1 MSDRAKKIT
10 ELTSIGTAN
19 TSIAS
24 GDLFIVEDVSANTT
38 KSATLSTLN
47 TTKSAT
53 LSTLRK
59 SIFQGPYANDSV
71 ANTNGV
77 ALGQA
82 YFTADGS
89 VKVRIV

>member
-38 KSATLSTLN
+38 KSATLSTL
-47 TTKSAT
+47 
-53 LSTLRK
+53 RK
-59 SIFQGPYANDSV
+59 AVFQGPYANDSV

-82 YFTADGS
+82 YYTADGS
-89 VKVRIV
+89 VKVRIA

>member
-1 MSDRAKKIT
+1 MVDRAKKIN

-38 KSATLSTLN
+38 KSATLSTL
-47 TTKSAT
+47 
-53 LSTLRK
+53 RK
-59 SIFQGPYANDSV
+59 AMFQGPYANDSV

-82 YFTADGS
+82 YYMADGS
-89 VKVRIV
+89 VKVRIA

>member
-24 GDLFIVEDVSANTT
+24 GDIFIIEDVSANTT
-38 KSATLSTLN
+38 KSG
-47 TTKSAT
+47 T

-59 SIFQGPYANDSV
+59 AIFQGPYANDEV
-71 ANTNGV
+71 ASSNGV
-77 ALGQA
+77 ELGQP
-82 YFTADGS
+82 YFIGDGS
-89 VKVRIV
+89 VRVRIV

>member
-24 GDLFIVEDVSANTT
+24 GDIFIVEDVSAN
-38 KSATLSTLN
+38 S
-47 TTKSAT
+47 TKSAT

-59 SIFQGPYANDSV
+59 AIVQGPFADDNA
-71 ANTNGV
+71 ANTAGV
-77 ALGQA
+77 ALGQL
-82 YFTADGS
+82 YYTAAGV
-89 VKVRIV
+89 VKVRIA

>member
-1 MSDRAKKIT
+1 MADRAKKLT

-24 GDLFIVEDVSANTT
+24 GDIFIVEDVSANTT
-38 KSATLSTLN
+38 KT
-47 TTKSAT
+47 AT

-59 SIFQGPYANDSV
+59 AIVQGPYADDTA
-71 ANTNGV
+71 ANTAGV
-77 ALGQA
+77 VLGQL
-82 YFTADGS
+82 YYTAAGD

>member
-38 KSATLSTLN
+38 KSATLSTL
-47 TTKSAT
+47 
-53 LSTLRK
+53 RK
-59 SIFQGPYANDSV
+59 AIVQGPYANDSV

-77 ALGQA
+77 ALGQL
-82 YFTADGS
+82 YFNAAGD

>member
-38 KSATLSTLN
+38 KSATLSTL
-47 TTKSAT
+47 
-53 LSTLRK
+53 RK
-59 SIFQGPYANDSV
+59 AIFQGPFADDAA
-71 ANTNGV
+71 ANTGGV

-82 YFTADGS
+82 YYTAAGV
-89 VKVRIV
+89 VKVRIA

>member
-1 MSDRAKKIT
+1 MSDRARKIT

-38 KSATLSTLN
+38 KSATLSTLQ
-47 TTKSAT
+47 KA
-53 LSTLRK
+53 
-59 SIFQGPYANDSV
+59 IFQGPYANDSV
-71 ANTNGV
+71 ANTAGV
-77 ALGQA
+77 QLGQP
-82 YFTADGS
+82 YYTADGS

>member
-1 MSDRAKKIT
+1 MTDRAKKIT

-19 TSIAS
+19 SSIAS
-24 GDLFIVEDVSANTT
+24 GDLFIVEDVSAN
-38 KSATLSTLN
+38 N
-47 TTKSAT
+47 TKSAT

-59 SIFQGPYANDSV
+59 AIFQGPYANDAV

-82 YFTADGS
+82 YFTAQGD
-89 VKVRIV
+89 VKVRLT

>member
-24 GDLFIVEDVSANTT
+24 GDIFIVEDISANTT
-38 KSATLSTLN
+38 KSATLSTL
-47 TTKSAT
+47 
-53 LSTLRK
+53 RK
-59 SIFQGPYANDSV
+59 AIMQGPYAGDSE
-71 ANTNGV
+71 ANAAGV
-77 ALGQA
+77 ALGQPYYTSA
-82 YFTADGS
+82 GV

>member
-1 MSDRAKKIT
+1 MSDRAKKIP
-10 ELTSIGTAN
+10 ELASIGTAN

-24 GDLFIVEDVSANTT
+24 GDLFIIEDVSANTT
-38 KSATLSTLN
+38 KTGS
-47 TTKSAT
+47 

-59 SIFQGPYANDSV
+59 AIFQGPYANDAA
-71 ANTNGV
+71 ANSAGV

-89 VKVRIV
+89 VKVRLA

>member
-1 MSDRAKKIT
+1 MSDRAKKID

-38 KSATLSTLN
+38 KSATLSTL
-47 TTKSAT
+47 
-53 LSTLRK
+53 RK
-59 SIFQGPYANDSV
+59 AMFQGPYANDAA
-71 ANTNGV
+71 ANTAGV

-89 VKVRIV
+89 VKVRLA

>member
-19 TSIAS
+19 TSIVS
-24 GDLFIVEDVSANTT
+24 GDLFIIEDVSANTT
-38 KSATLSTLN
+38 KSATLSTL
-47 TTKSAT
+47 
-53 LSTLRK
+53 RK
-59 SIFQGPYANDSV
+59 AIFQGPYANDAA
-71 ANTNGV
+71 ANTAGV
-77 ALGQA
+77 TLGQA

>member
-24 GDLFIVEDVSANTT
+24 GDIFIVEDVSANTT
-38 KSATLSTLN
+38 KSATLSTL
-47 TTKSAT
+47 
-53 LSTLRK
+53 RK
-59 SIFQGPYANDSV
+59 AVVQGPYADDTA

-77 ALGQA
+77 ALGQLYYTSA
-82 YFTADGS
+82 GD

>member
-38 KSATLSTLN
+38 KSATLSTL
-47 TTKSAT
+47 
-53 LSTLRK
+53 RK
-59 SIFQGPYANDSV
+59 AMFQGPYANDSV

-82 YFTADGS
+82 YYTADGG
-89 VKVRIV
+89 VKVRIA